1 MMYFMDPIVAPLL
14 KAFVS
19 ESVSSFV
26 GWLGTGFYLL
36 AYLLISFNKVK
47 ASRPAYHVLNIL
59 GATGLI
65 IHALY
70 MNDGPNLIC
79 NLAWLSIAIIAIIA
93 IFSRKAKQN

>member
-1 MMYFMDPIVAPLL
+1 MYSIELIAAPLL

-19 ESVSSFV
+19 ESMSSLV

-47 ASRPAYHVLNIL
+47 ASKPAYHVLNIL

-93 IFSRKAKQN
+93 IFARKAKQN

>member
-1 MMYFMDPIVAPLL
+1 MIYCTELIVAPLL
-14 KAFVS
+14 KAFVN

-47 ASRPAYHVLNIL
+47 ANKPAYHILNIL
-59 GATGLI
+59 GAAGLI
-65 IHALY
+65 VHAIY

-79 NLAWLSIAIIAIIA
+79 NLAWLSIAIFAISA
-93 IFSRKAKQN
+93 ICFKRAKQN

>member
-1 MMYFMDPIVAPLL
+1 MSCIELLAVPIL

-36 AYLLISFNKVK
+36 AYLLVSFNKVK
-47 ASRPAYHVLNIL
+47 ANKPAYHILNIL
-59 GATGLI
+59 GAVGLI
-65 IHALY
+65 VHAVY

-79 NLAWLSIAIIAIIA
+79 NLAWLSIAVIAILA
-93 IFSRKAKQN
+93 IFFRKTKQN

>member
-1 MMYFMDPIVAPLL
+1 MLCIHLIAAFLL
-14 KAFVS
+14 KAFIS

-36 AYLLISFNKVK
+36 AYLLVSFNKVK
-47 ASRPAYHVLNIL
+47 ASKPTYHVLNIL

-79 NLAWLSIAIIAIIA
+79 NLAWLSIAIIAIAAIA
-93 IFSRKAKQN
+93 LRKTKQN

>member
-1 MMYFMDPIVAPLL
+1 MMYCTQLIVAPLL

-36 AYLLISFNKVK
+36 AYLLVSFNKVK
-47 ASRPAYHVLNIL
+47 ANKPGYHILNIL

-65 IHALY
+65 LHALY

-93 IFSRKAKQN
+93 IFLRKIKQS

>member
-1 MMYFMDPIVAPLL
+1 MYYIEWLATPLL

-19 ESVSSFV
+19 ESVSSVV

-36 AYLLISFNKVK
+36 AYLLVSFNKVK
-47 ASRPAYHVLNIL
+47 ANKPAYHILNIM
-59 GATGLI
+59 GAAGLI

-79 NLAWLSIAIIAIIA
+79 NLAWLSIAIVAITV
-93 IFSRKAKQN
+93 IFLRKTKQN